1 MKRSEMREQAFLLT
15 FEGLFSSGQDIDE
28 VIELYSE
35 NVEAVSKYAKD
46 VFVGVKGSKN
56 ELDEI
61 INKYSKSWKAARL
74 PKVTLAILYV
84 ALYEM
89 KNVEDVADSI
99 AINEAVELA
108 KKYASSNDA
117 SYINGV
123 LGAVSRGL
131 IMYLGFDTSNYTTSV
146 ALFDGN
152 DIIQA
157 KKLLHVKTGERG
169 LRQSDAV
176 FQHTVNMPAILA
188 ELEYDKSSIDAVAV
202 STRPRNIEK
211 SYMPCFMVGKGIAD
225 AVSKF
230 TSSRLYYTSHQVG
243 HILAALLFRR
253 KA

>member
-1 MKRSEMREQAFLLT
+1 
-15 FEGLFSSGQDIDE
+15 
-28 VIELYSE
+28 
-35 NVEAVSKYAKD
+35 
-46 VFVGVKGSKN
+46 
-56 ELDEI
+56 
-61 INKYSKSWKAARL
+61 
-74 PKVTLAILYV
+74 
-84 ALYEM
+84 
-89 KNVEDVADSI
+89 
-99 AINEAVELA
+99 
-108 KKYASSNDA
+108 
-117 SYINGV
+117 
-123 LGAVSRGL
+123 
-131 IMYLGFDTSNYTTSV
+131 MYLGFDTSNYTTSV

-176 FQHTVNMPAILA
+176 FQHTVNMPEILA

-243 HILAALLFRR
+243 HILAAL
-253 KA
+253 